1 MITARKTIRSCA
13 VCLGS
18 LMILTGFSAPAPG
31 PSPSHYYNKGLA
43 YEQAGRY
50 DRAEQQFKRAI
61 RVNPTM
67 AEAHL
72 ALGAVYL
79 KAGRIDEA
87 EATTLIALVTLPRSQ
102 LWGSSYRNTLSMA
115 YNNMGVV
122 EEWRAVREVLEF
134 DLTDAEAHRANAE
147 SLYRNAL
154 ELDPRNSLAW
164 DNLLQLPGPIRNSDY
179 KGLPAAS

>member
-1 MITARKTIRSCA
+1 
-13 VCLGS
+13 
-18 LMILTGFSAPAPG
+18 MILTGYSPPAPG

-50 DRAEQQFKRAI
+50 DRAERQFKRAI

-67 AEAHL
+67 AKAHL

-87 EATTLIALVTLPRSQ
+87 EATIITAIVTLPRSQ
-102 LWGSSYRNTLSMA
+102 LWGSSYRSTLSMA

-134 DLTDAEAHRANAE
+134 ELTEAEAHRANAE
-147 SLYRNAL
+147 SLYQNAL
-154 ELDPRNSLAW
+154 KLDPRNSLALG
-164 DNLLQLPGPIRNSDY
+164 NLRRLPGRIKNSDY